1 MLGRTNFFYGLNME
15 QVRVECYAGMQAEEQ
30 PRRFYVNG
38 RKVEVTAIVKRW
50 LTPEGRCF
58 EVNGDDG
65 STWVLEYRR
74 DGGTWCLPTM
84 KGR

>member
-1 MLGRTNFFYGLNME
+1 MLERTNFFYRLNME

-50 LTPEGRCF
+50 L
-58 EVNGDDG
+58 
-65 STWVLEYRR
+65 
-74 DGGTWCLPTM
+74 DGGTWRLPTM